1 MSTPTSARADFVAQ
15 VLRNPANA
23 AILDHWP
30 ALALPDAWLVAGC
43 LFQAVWNL
51 RSGRPA
57 QEGIKDYDLFY
68 FDAADL
74 CEASERE
81 VQARVDAQFAGLG
94 ITVEAKN
101 QARVHLWYQDY
112 FGHPCPAL
120 RDARDGID
128 RFLVRETCVGLRPA
142 PGGWDVHAP
151 NGVETIAA
159 GTLSRNPLTPHA
171 ALFDAKAAS
180 YQARWPWLRIV
191 DQGLFTA
198 ARSTGRPCA
207 AERLAAVPGRSAR

>member
-1 MSTPTSARADFVAQ
+1 MPSLTAAQAAFVAQ

-23 AILDHWP
+23 ATLDRWP

-43 LFQAVWNL
+43 LFQTVWNL
-51 RSGRPA
+51 RGGRPV
-57 QEGIKDYDLFY
+57 QEGIRDYDLFY

-74 CEASERE
+74 SEAAERE
-81 VQARVDAQFAGLG
+81 VQSRVDAHLAGLG
-94 ITVEAKN
+94 IAVEAKN
-101 QARVHLWYQDY
+101 QARVHLWYQDF
-112 FGHPCPAL
+112 FGHPYPAL

-142 PGGWDVHAP
+142 PGGWEVHAS
-151 NGVETIAA
+151 NGVEAVAA

-180 YQARWPWLRIV
+180 YRARWPWLRIL
-191 DQGLFTA
+191 D
-198 ARSTGRPCA
+198 
-207 AERLAAVPGRSAR
+207 